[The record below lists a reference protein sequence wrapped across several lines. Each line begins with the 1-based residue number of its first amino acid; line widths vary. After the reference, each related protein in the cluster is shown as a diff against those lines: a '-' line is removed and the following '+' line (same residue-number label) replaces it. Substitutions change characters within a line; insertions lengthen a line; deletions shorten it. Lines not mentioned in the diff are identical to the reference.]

1 VRIVVEAPA
10 RLHMGFYNFLT
21 DNVAYGS
28 IGLTLEEP
36 KVVITVRRSQEF
48 KVINKSNVYVDDVIE
63 NVTNKLGVSSV
74 EVRIER
80 AIPRHVGLGSTTQLS
95 LALGTAIMRVI
106 DRRVNV
112 RELAVALGRGRD
124 SGIGIAAFQYGGF
137 IMDSGRRVHSGTVEV
152 PKSINDLPHPIFR
165 ARLPRDWYFIIAIPR
180 NRVGLDEKAERRA
193 MDAPQSI
200 PKDMQY
206 ELYKLLILKLMPS
219 LIEKDIKLFSEA
231 ITKIQTLVGTYFSR
245 YQGGVFCCEET
256 EFIINS
262 LLKHGAYGAG
272 QSSWGPTTY
281 GIVKGYRKA
290 VKVLSMVKKDSEE
303 RGYEIDMFIT
313 RGRNKGALISNVQFA

>member
-1 VRIVVEAPA
+1 MSIIVEAPA

-28 IGLTLEEP
+28 IGLTIEEP
-36 KVVITVRRSQEF
+36 KTVIIVRQSREF
-48 KVINKSNVYVDDVIE
+48 KVINETNVYVDDVIE
-63 NVTNKLGVSSV
+63 NVINRLGMFNV

-95 LALGTAIMRVI
+95 LALGMAIMRAVGK
-106 DRRVNV
+106 RVNV
-112 RELAVALGRGRD
+112 KELAVTLGRGRD
-124 SGIGIAAFQYGGF
+124 SGIGTAAFQYGGF
-137 IMDSGRRVHSGTVEV
+137 VVDSGRRVHNGFVEA
-152 PKSINDLPHPIFR
+152 PKSIHDIPHPIFR
-165 ARLPRDWYFIIAIPR
+165 ARVPRDWYFIIAIPR
-180 NRVGLDEKAERRA
+180 SRVGLDEKMERKA
-193 MDAPQSI
+193 MDVPQSI
-200 PKDMQY
+200 PKDIQY

-219 LIEKDIKLFSEA
+219 LIERNIKLFGEA
-231 ITKIQTLVGTYFSR
+231 ITKIQTLVGMYFSR
-245 YQGGVFCCEET
+245 YQGGIFCCEET

-272 QSSWGPTTY
+272 QSSWGPTAY